1 LEQRLRHSPHF
12 GAYQRLCE
20 RFEADL
26 SDARDL
32 ALAKSAALMLV
43 QQLADEGS

>member
-1 LEQRLRHSPHF
+1 MAFSSYRKPGL
-12 GAYQRLCE
+12 

-43 QQLADEGS
+43 KQLEEDGYSK